1 MASGPRS
8 QDGHGDRRDVRY
20 AHAMVRSPL
29 VIASVLAMSLPAAA
43 QPVVSQGP
51 GARTYISIGADAL
64 PTALEVLRADR
75 AVFTVNHVSP
85 EVAVFGVDPGE
96 LERLSEAMH
105 TQHERCAGFMAHD
118 SLAEALAAVEP
129 AVAAPPITYTIDRG
143 EVVGAVLPAIR
154 EDEILATI
162 RALSSRKNRYYRSES
177 GAAVSVWL
185 RDRWR
190 GFTDRADVTVELF
203 DQGYPQKSVILTIP
217 GTTRPDEIVV
227 IGGHLDSI
235 AVGGTSSDAPGADDD
250 ASGIATLDHIAKT
263 LLAADFRP
271 ERTLQFMAY
280 AAEEVGLRGS
290 QAIVRDYKKRGVN
303 VVGALQLDMTNFQG
317 SDRDIWL
324 IDDFTSK
331 PQNAFLA
338 QLIERYTTATWG
350 SDRCG
355 YACSDHASWH
365 RAGVPASMPH
375 ETRSRDRNRQIHTA
389 RDTLEVSQNNASH
402 AAKFARLGTAYA
414 IELAKGTLGTVPAM
428 TRPAVVRHTRV
439 PAPAEPVVA
448 PWKLVAMLIAAAALI
463 GLARRAG

>member
-1 MASGPRS
+1 MLEGMRS
-8 QDGHGDRRDVRY
+8 
-20 AHAMVRSPL
+20 SL
-29 VIASVLAMSLPAAA
+29 VIASLLVGSLPAAA
-43 QPVVSQGP
+43 DTGRV
-51 GARTYISIGADAL
+51 YISIGADAL
-64 PTALEVLRADR
+64 PTATDVLRADR
-75 AVFTVNHVSP
+75 AVFTIDRVAP
-85 EVAVFGVDPGE
+85 EAAVFGVEPGE
-96 LERLSEAMH
+96 LERLSQAMH
-105 TQHERCAGFMAHD
+105 TQHERCGGFMAHD
-118 SLAEALAAVEP
+118 SLAEALEALEP
-129 AVAAPPITYTIDRG
+129 AALATPISYTIDRG
-143 EVVGAVLPAIR
+143 DVVAAILPQIR

-162 RALSSRKNRYYRSES
+162 RALASRKNRYYRSES

-190 GFTDRADVTVELF
+190 SFTTRSDVTVELF

-217 GTTRPDEIVV
+217 GSTKPDEIVV

-235 AVGGTSSDAPGADDD
+235 ALGGATSDAPGADDD
-250 ASGIATLDHIAKT
+250 ASGIATLDHVAKT

-271 ERTLQFMAY
+271 ERTIQFMAY

-290 QAIVRDYKKRGVN
+290 QAIVRDYKRRGVH
-303 VVGALQLDMTNFQG
+303 VVGVLQLDMTNYQG

-331 PQNAFLA
+331 PQNQFVA

-389 RDTLEVSQNNASH
+389 RDTLEVSQDNASH
-402 AAKFARLGTAYA
+402 AAKFARLAAAYA
-414 IELAKGTLGTVPAM
+414 IELAKGQLGPASSA
-428 TRPAVVRHTRV
+428 TASTPTT
-439 PAPAEPVVA
+439 PCA
-448 PWKLVAMLIAAAALI
+448 PWTLLGLLLSAAALV
-463 GLARRAG
+463 GLTRRVG

>member
-1 MASGPRS
+1 MRS
-8 QDGHGDRRDVRY
+8 
-20 AHAMVRSPL
+20 SL
-29 VIASVLAMSLPAAA
+29 VIASLLAGSLPAAA
-43 QPVVSQGP
+43 DTGRV
-51 GARTYISIGADAL
+51 YISIGADAL
-64 PTALEVLRADR
+64 PTATDVLRADR
-75 AVFTVNHVSP
+75 AVFTIDRVAP
-85 EVAVFGVDPGE
+85 EAAVFGVEPGE

-105 TQHERCAGFMAHD
+105 TQHERCGGFMAHD
-118 SLAEALAAVEP
+118 SLAEALEALEP
-129 AVAAPPITYTIDRG
+129 AAPATPISYTIDHG
-143 EVVGAVLPAIR
+143 DVVAAVLPQIR

-190 GFTDRADVTVELF
+190 SFTTRSDVTVELF

-217 GTTRPDEIVV
+217 GSTKPDEIVV

-235 AVGGTSSDAPGADDD
+235 ALGGVASDAPGADDD
-250 ASGIATLDHIAKT
+250 ASGIATLDHVAKT

-271 ERTLQFMAY
+271 ERTIQFMAY

-290 QAIVRDYKKRGVN
+290 QAIVRDYKRRGVH
-303 VVGALQLDMTNFQG
+303 VVGALQLDMTNYQG

-331 PQNAFLA
+331 PQNQFVA

-375 ETRSRDRNRQIHTA
+375 ETRSRDRNRQIHTP
-389 RDTLEVSQNNASH
+389 RDTLEVSQDNASH
-402 AAKFARLGTAYA
+402 AAKFARLGAAYA
-414 IELAKGTLGTVPAM
+414 IELAKGQLGPASTASM
-428 TRPAVVRHTRV
+428 AATASGPT
-439 PAPAEPVVA
+439 APCA
-448 PWKLVAMLIAAAALI
+448 PWTLLGLLVSAAALV
-463 GLARRAG
+463 GLTRRAG